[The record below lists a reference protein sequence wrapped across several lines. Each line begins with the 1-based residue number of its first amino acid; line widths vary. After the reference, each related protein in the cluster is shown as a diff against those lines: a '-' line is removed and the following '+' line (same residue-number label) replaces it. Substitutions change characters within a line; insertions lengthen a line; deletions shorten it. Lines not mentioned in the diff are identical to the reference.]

1 VKAKRSGAQVV
12 KRSGEGSS
20 AGHSTTGPLDH
31 STTFRSLPS
40 VDKLLESEEL
50 KAVLGSVHRRMAA
63 RAIRAYLDELREN
76 IREPQAASSKL
87 QAFSMDELVRRLK
100 RERKPT
106 LTRAINGLGVILH
119 TGLGRAPLSKAAQE
133 ALADVSEHFSS
144 LEIDLET
151 GRRGSRYRHIEPLLC
166 ELTGAEAA
174 MVVNNNCAATM
185 LILSGL
191 AKGKEAIVS
200 RGQLIEIGGAFRIPD
215 VMMQSGCKMVEVGT
229 TNRTHPR
236 DYKNAITSET
246 ALLLRVHTSNYKIT
260 GFTKEV
266 SLEELVG
273 LAHEAKVLVV
283 DDLGSG
289 ALVDLSKYGLPKEP
303 LVQESVRA
311 GADVIC
317 FSGDKLISASQAG
330 IIVGKKKHIDLLKK
344 HPLTRAL
351 RCGKLTYAVLE
362 RTLELFLDE
371 ERVVKEHAL
380 FQLLL
385 KTTDQMQSD
394 AEALVRSVQ
403 SELAKTGMA
412 EVAGTVPDF
421 GASSAG
427 DCPPPATS
435 VRVPSSVAEFTV
447 KPALSEIG
455 GGSLATE
462 SLESRVVAITPK
474 TMHVDELARRMRLN
488 RPPVFGR
495 VEHGEYL
502 LDFRTLRRDE
512 IPIIAAA
519 LLVAFQQ

>member
-1 VKAKRSGAQVV
+1 VKRKGSRDRGIKGSSIGRAKSQKPKAKSQSEESG
-12 KRSGEGSS
+12 
-20 AGHSTTGPLDH
+20 L
-31 STTFRSLPS
+31 RSLPS
-40 VDKLLESEEL
+40 VDKLLNDEKL
-50 KAVLGSVHRRMAA
+50 ATVLGHVHRRMAV
-63 RAIRAYLDELREN
+63 RAIRAYLEELRESLRKPSGDRPHSGTVP
-76 IREPQAASSKL
+76 I
-87 QAFSMDELVRRLK
+87 QAFSMGELVRRLE

-119 TGLGRAPLSKAAQE
+119 TGLGRAPLSRAAQE

-174 MVVNNNCAATM
+174 MVVNNNCAATL

-229 TNRTHPR
+229 TNRTHLR
-236 DYKNAITSET
+236 DYKNAITPET

-273 LAHEAKVLVV
+273 LAREAKVLVV

-303 LVQESVRA
+303 LVQDSVKA

-344 HPLTRAL
+344 HPLTRAM

-385 KTTDQMQSD
+385 KTPTQMQRE
-394 AEALVRSVQ
+394 AQALVRRVRT
-403 SELAKTGMA
+403 LLPLPTG
-412 EVAGTVPDF
+412 EGRGEGGNVVA
-421 GASSAG
+421 
-427 DCPPPATS
+427 
-435 VRVPSSVAEFTV
+435 RFTV
-447 KPALSEIG
+447 RPSLSEIG

-462 SLESRVVAITPK
+462 SLESRVVAIKPA

-495 VEHGEYL
+495 VEKGEYI
-502 LDFRTLRRDE
+502 LDFRTIRRDE
-512 IPIIAAA
+512 ITIIAAA
-519 LLVAFQQ
+519 LVSAFR

>member
-1 VKAKRSGAQVV
+1 VKAKGPKGQGV
-12 KRSGEGSS
+12 KGSS
-20 AGHSTTGPLDH
+20 GRKALESSNPGPLESSADR
-31 STTFRSLPS
+31 FRGLPS
-40 VDKLLESEEL
+40 VDKLLESEAL
-50 KAVLGSVHRRMAA
+50 KPILCRVHRRMAV

-76 IREPQAASSKL
+76 IKEPQAASHKP
-87 QAFSMDELVRRLK
+87 QAFSEDELVRRLE

-174 MVVNNNCAATM
+174 MVVNNNCAATL

-229 TNRTHPR
+229 TNRTHLR
-236 DYKNAITSET
+236 DYKGAITSET
-246 ALLLRVHTSNYKIT
+246 SLLLRVHTSNYKIT

-303 LVQESVRA
+303 LVQDSVKA

-330 IIVGKKKHIDLLKK
+330 IIVGKKKYIDLLKK

-385 KTTDQMQSD
+385 KTTDQMQGE
-394 AEALVRSVQ
+394 AEELVRSVQ
-403 SELAKTGMA
+403 SELAKTG
-412 EVAGTVPDF
+412 TVPRAERSGGLSQIF
-421 GASSAG
+421 
-427 DCPPPATS
+427 
-435 VRVPSSVAEFTV
+435 AEFTV
-447 KPALSEIG
+447 RSALSEIG

-462 SLESRVVAITPK
+462 SLESRVVAIRPK

-495 VEHGEYL
+495 VERGEYV
-502 LDFRTLRRDE
+502 LDLRTIRRDE
-512 IPIIAAA
+512 IPIIAAT
-519 LLVAFQQ
+519 LLAAFQH

>member
-1 VKAKRSGAQVV
+1 MKGQRDKGTKGAASGISLDPLIPRS
-12 KRSGEGSS
+12 
-20 AGHSTTGPLDH
+20 LDP
-31 STTFRSLPS
+31 SPSFRSLPS

-50 KAVLGSVHRRMAA
+50 KPVLGRLHRRMAV
-63 RAIRAYLDELREN
+63 RAIRVYLDELRQN
-76 IREPQAASSKL
+76 LKEPQASSLKP
-87 QAFSMDELVRRLK
+87 QAFSMDELVRRLE

-119 TGLGRAPLSKAAQE
+119 TGLGRAPLAHAAQE
-133 ALADVSEHFSS
+133 ALIDASEHFSS

-174 MVVNNNCAATM
+174 MVVNNNCAATL

-229 TNRTHPR
+229 TNRTHLR
-236 DYKNAITSET
+236 DYKNAITPET

-266 SLEELVG
+266 SLEELVA
-273 LAHEAKVLVV
+273 LAREAKVLVV

-303 LVQESVRA
+303 LVQDSVKA

-317 FSGDKLISASQAG
+317 FSGDKLIAASQAG

-371 ERVVKEHAL
+371 GRVVKEHAL

-385 KTTDQMQSD
+385 KTPVQMQRD
-394 AEALVRSVQ
+394 AKALVRRVQ
-403 SELAKTGMA
+403 RDMTEIG
-412 EVAGTVPDF
+412 
-421 GASSAG
+421 SAIS
-427 DCPPPATS
+427 D
-435 VRVPSSVAEFTV
+435 RVPSSVAEFTV
-447 KPALSEIG
+447 RPSLSEIG

-462 SLESRVVAITPK
+462 SLESRVVAIRPN

-488 RPPVFGR
+488 RPSVFGR
-495 VEHGEYL
+495 VEKGEYV
-502 LDFRTLRRDE
+502 LDFRTIRRDE

-519 LLVAFQQ
+519 LLAAFQH

>member
-1 VKAKRSGAQVV
+1 VKQEGSRDREI
-12 KRSGEGSS
+12 KRSGEGSP
-20 AGHSTTGPLDH
+20 HSTTL
-31 STTFRSLPS
+31 RSLPS

-50 KAVLGSVHRRMAA
+50 KPVLAGVHHRMAV
-63 RAIRAYLDELREN
+63 RAIRAYLDELRQSLK
-76 IREPQAASSKL
+76 EPQAVGRKP
-87 QAFSMDELVRRLK
+87 QVFSIAELERRLQ

-144 LEIDLET
+144 LEIDIET

-174 MVVNNNCAATM
+174 MVVNNNCAATL

-215 VMMQSGCKMVEVGT
+215 VMMQSGCRMVEVGT
-229 TNRTHPR
+229 TNRTHLR
-236 DYKNAITSET
+236 DYKNAITPET

-273 LAHEAKVLVV
+273 LAHEAKILVV

-303 LVQESVRA
+303 LVQDSVKA
-311 GADVIC
+311 GADVVC

-330 IIVGKKKHIDLLKK
+330 IVVGKKKHVDLLKK
-344 HPLTRAL
+344 HPLTRAM

-371 ERVVKEHAL
+371 ERVIKEHAL

-385 KTTDQMQSD
+385 KTPAQMQR
-394 AEALVRSVQ
+394 EARALERRVHAQVKEKARLTVR
-403 SELAKTGMA
+403 
-412 EVAGTVPDF
+412 
-421 GASSAG
+421 
-427 DCPPPATS
+427 
-435 VRVPSSVAEFTV
+435 
-447 KPALSEIG
+447 PALSEIG

-462 SLESRVVAITPK
+462 SLESRVLAIRPSAL
-474 TMHVDELARRMRLN
+474 HVDELARRMRLN

-495 VEHGEYL
+495 VEKGEYV

-512 IPIIAAA
+512 IPTIASA
-519 LLVAFQQ
+519 LVSAFQQ

>member
-1 VKAKRSGAQVV
+1 MRGQG
-12 KRSGEGSS
+12 SGEVRSQKLEARSQS
-20 AGHSTTGPLDH
+20 ADSG
-31 STTFRSLPS
+31 FRALPS

-50 KAVLGSVHRRMAA
+50 KPVLEHLHRRMAV
-63 RAIRAYLDELREN
+63 RAIRVYLDELRQK
-76 IREPQAASSKL
+76 IQAGESA
-87 QAFSMDELVRRLK
+87 AFAQDELVRRLE

-119 TGLGRAPLSKAAQE
+119 TGLGRAPLAKAAQE

-185 LILSGL
+185 LILSSM
-191 AKGKEAIVS
+191 ARGKEVIVS

-215 VMMQSGCKMVEVGT
+215 VMQQSGCKMVEVGT
-229 TNRTHPR
+229 TNRTHLR
-236 DYKNAITSET
+236 DYKNALTPET

-266 SLEELVG
+266 SLDELVA
-273 LAHEAKVLVV
+273 LARESKVLVV

-303 LVQESVRA
+303 LVQDSVKA

-317 FSGDKLISASQAG
+317 FSGDKLIAASQAG

-371 ERVVKEHAL
+371 ERLVKEHAL

-385 KTTDQMQSD
+385 KTPVQMQR
-394 AEALVRSVQ
+394 EARNLVRRVQ
-403 SELAKTGMA
+403 ADLQDR
-412 EVAGTVPDF
+412 AG
-421 GASSAG
+421 
-427 DCPPPATS
+427 
-435 VRVPSSVAEFTV
+435 FTV

-462 SLESRVVAITPK
+462 SLESRVVAIRPK
-474 TMHVDELARRMRLN
+474 TMHVDELARRMRLH

-495 VEHGEYL
+495 VERGEYV
-502 LDFRTLRRDE
+502 LDFRTIRRDE

-519 LLVAFQQ
+519 LLSVFHQ

>member
-1 VKAKRSGAQVV
+1 M
-12 KRSGEGSS
+12 
-20 AGHSTTGPLDH
+20 
-31 STTFRSLPS
+31 
-40 VDKLLESEEL
+40 
-50 KAVLGSVHRRMAA
+50 AV
-63 RAIRAYLDELREN
+63 RAIRAYLDELR
-76 IREPQAASSKL
+76 QKL
-87 QAFSMDELVRRLK
+87 QAGEAVAFDQAELVLRLV

-174 MVVNNNCAATM
+174 MVVNNNCAATL

-229 TNRTHPR
+229 TNRTHLR
-236 DYKNAITSET
+236 DYKNAITPET

-266 SLEELVG
+266 GLEEMVG

-303 LVQESVRA
+303 LVQESVKA

-385 KTTDQMQSD
+385 KTPEQMQSE
-394 AEALVRSVQ
+394 AEELVREVT
-403 SELAKTGMA
+403 AKTG
-412 EVAGTVPDF
+412 TVPRTARSC
-421 GASSAG
+421 GG
-427 DCPPPATS
+427 EATRS
-435 VRVPSSVAEFTV
+435 EGLSPVFAQFTI

-462 SLESRVVAITPK
+462 SLESRVVSIQPK

-495 VEHGEYL
+495 VEKGEYL

-512 IPIIAAA
+512 IPLVASA
-519 LLVAFQQ
+519 LLSAFQH

>member
-1 VKAKRSGAQVV
+1 LSGRKALESSNPGPL
-12 KRSGEGSS
+12 ESS
-20 AGHSTTGPLDH
+20 AERLRG
-31 STTFRSLPS
+31 LPS

-50 KAVLGSVHRRMAA
+50 KPVLGRLHRRMAV
-63 RAIRAYLDELREN
+63 RAIRAYLDKLREN
-76 IREPQAASSKL
+76 LRKPSGDRSHTGTVPI
-87 QAFSMDELVRRLK
+87 QAFSQDELVRRLE
-100 RERKPT
+100 RERKPM

-119 TGLGRAPLSKAAQE
+119 TGLGRAPLSRAAQE

-174 MVVNNNCAATM
+174 MVVNNNCAATL

-191 AKGKEAIVS
+191 AKGREAIVS

-229 TNRTHPR
+229 TNRTHLR
-236 DYKNAITSET
+236 DYENAITPET

-266 SLEELVG
+266 SLEELVALG
-273 LAHEAKVLVV
+273 RESKVLVV

-303 LVQESVRA
+303 LVQDSVKT

-385 KTTDQMQSD
+385 KTTAQMQREARALERRVH
-394 AEALVRSVQ
+394 AEIGEKARL
-403 SELAKTGMA
+403 
-412 EVAGTVPDF
+412 
-421 GASSAG
+421 
-427 DCPPPATS
+427 
-435 VRVPSSVAEFTV
+435 TV

-462 SLESRVVAITPK
+462 SLESRVVAIQPQ
-474 TMHVDELARRMRLN
+474 TMHVGELARRMRLN

-495 VEHGEYL
+495 VERGEYV

-519 LLVAFQQ
+519 LLSAFQQ

>member
-1 VKAKRSGAQVV
+1 VKEKRSRDRGI
-12 KRSGEGSS
+12 KGSSEGS
-20 AGHSTTGPLDH
+20 GHSTTGPLDH
-31 STTFRSLPS
+31 AAALRTLPS

-50 KAVLGSVHRRMAA
+50 KPVLGQEHRRMAV
-63 RAIRAYLDELREN
+63 RAIRAYLDELR
-76 IREPQAASSKL
+76 QKL
-87 QAFSMDELVRRLK
+87 QAGEAAAFAQDELVRRLE

-174 MVVNNNCAATM
+174 MVVNNNCAATL

-215 VMMQSGCKMVEVGT
+215 VMQQSGCRMVEVGT
-229 TNRTHPR
+229 TNRTHLR
-236 DYKNAITSET
+236 DYKNAITPET

-303 LVQESVRA
+303 LVQDSVKA

-371 ERVVKEHAL
+371 ERVVREHAL

-385 KTTDQMQSD
+385 KTPNQMQ
-394 AEALVRSVQ
+394 AEAEELVRQVQ
-403 SELAKTGMA
+403 SDMAKTG
-412 EVAGTVPDF
+412 TVPRAA
-421 GASSAG
+421 GAGHDRNPSGISG
-427 DCPPPATS
+427 
-435 VRVPSSVAEFTV
+435 RVPSLEDVAQFTI

-462 SLESRVVAITPK
+462 SLESRVVAIRPA
-474 TMHVDELARRMRLN
+474 TMHVDDLARRMRLN

-495 VEHGEYL
+495 VEKGEYV

-512 IPIIAAA
+512 IPIIASA
-519 LLVAFQQ
+519 LLAVFQT

>member
-1 VKAKRSGAQVV
+1 LLLR
-12 KRSGEGSS
+12 
-20 AGHSTTGPLDH
+20 T
-31 STTFRSLPS
+31 LPS
-40 VDKLLESEEL
+40 VDKLLENDEL
-50 KAVLGSVHRRMAA
+50 KPVLGRLHRRMAV
-63 RAIRAYLDELREN
+63 RAIRAYLDELRQK
-76 IREPQAASSKL
+76 IQAGESA
-87 QAFSMDELVRRLK
+87 AFVQDELVRRLE

-119 TGLGRAPLSKAAQE
+119 TGLGRAPLAKAAQE
-133 ALADVSEHFSS
+133 ALADSSEHFSS

-174 MVVNNNCAATM
+174 MVVNNNCAATL

-229 TNRTHPR
+229 TNRTHLR
-236 DYKNAITSET
+236 DYRNAVTPET

-266 SLEELVG
+266 SLEELVALG
-273 LAHEAKVLVV
+273 RESKVLVV

-303 LVQESVRA
+303 LVQDSVKA

-317 FSGDKLISASQAG
+317 FSGDKLIAASQAG

-385 KTTDQMQSD
+385 KTPAQMQR
-394 AEALVRSVQ
+394 EAKNLVRRVRRDMTDEGHDRNPQRIS
-403 SELAKTGMA
+403 
-412 EVAGTVPDF
+412 D
-421 GASSAG
+421 
-427 DCPPPATS
+427 
-435 VRVPSSVAEFTV
+435 RVPSVPSDKAEFTV

-462 SLESRVVAITPK
+462 SLESRVVAIRPK

-495 VEHGEYL
+495 VERGEYL
-502 LDFRTLRRDE
+502 LDFRTIRRDE

-519 LLVAFQQ
+519 LISAFRS